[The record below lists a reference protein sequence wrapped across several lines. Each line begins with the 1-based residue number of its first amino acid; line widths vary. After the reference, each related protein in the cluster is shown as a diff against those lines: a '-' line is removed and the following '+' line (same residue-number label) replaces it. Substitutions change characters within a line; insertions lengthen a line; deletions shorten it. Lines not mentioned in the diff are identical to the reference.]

1 MSQYRLRAKNGEKIP
16 RCLRN
21 VCPDYAASATKV
33 HVDILEGRGVCKILT
48 VVPPIVKLLRS
59 VSRRY
64 EIPQQD
70 KAAWFAKRQGAQQQC
85 VHYAKCSRIGA
96 DAESKREDR
105 DGGEARRFAQS
116 AQAVADVLQDRIEP
130 CADAGF
136 AHAFF
141 YLLGTAESEPCRAI
155 SVLWCSALADL
166 LLRQHV
172 HVESNFIVEI
182 ALLRRALDE
191 ATEKTPNARKQRHG
205 RLLFREASFRTL
217 RVRER
222 WRRTFVPSVSIRRRI
237 AYGRPP
243 SGDKTWRGDYFPI
256 RSRTMQSSLRPPCGA
271 GRDKASLLRRA
282 TLRGRLDECAA
293 QCRTRATAQVRAL

>member
-1 MSQYRLRAKNGEKIP
+1 MIAKELK
-16 RCLRN
+16 LRN
-21 VCPDYAASATKV
+21 GKSVICSATHTQFKV
-33 HVDILEGRGVCKILT
+33 NQAIW
-48 VVPPIVKLLRS
+48 LR
-59 VSRRY
+59 
-64 EIPQQD
+64 IG
-70 KAAWFAKRQGAQQQC
+70 KRPKQHGID
-85 VHYAKCSRIGA
+85 HGEHGRIGA
-96 DAESKREDR
+96 DAECESDR
-105 DGGEARRFAQS
+105 GDRCKPRILAQHAESEADILHQG
-116 AQAVADVLQDRIEP
+116 IEP

-141 YLLGTAESEPCRAI
+141 YLLGTAESESCRAI
-155 SVLWCSALADL
+155 SFLWCSALADL

-172 HVESNFIVEI
+172 HVGSNFIVEI

-191 ATEKTPNARKQRHG
+191 AAEKTPNARKQRHG